1 MDPGCL
7 AGRFGNPKRSN
18 FPLEGSNAVSQSVR
32 IGTSLFRGSSADKM
46 NAKLLEITLMLNTGK
61 LVRWGFAA
69 DTDPVAVIP
78 LQGLDPRILLCAA
91 CNEGEGIGTGD

>member
-1 MDPGCL
+1 
-7 AGRFGNPKRSN
+7 
-18 FPLEGSNAVSQSVR
+18 
-32 IGTSLFRGSSADKM
+32 M